1 MLEHTFCHINGIGL
15 KTENRLWQSGI
26 TSWRQWREE
35 PGVKLAKRS
44 RMEIPQIFDLSL
56 DALDRN
62 DPNFFCDRLASSE
75 QWRIFN
81 TFREAT
87 AYIDI
92 ETTGLGDEAII
103 TTIAL
108 YDGRQVRVYI
118 NGRNLEEFVE
128 DIQRYTVLVSY
139 NGKGFD
145 IPFIERFFRIRLHQ
159 AHIDLRFVLARLG
172 FSGGLKGCEKQLGIH
187 RGALDGVDGLFA
199 VYLWHRYERY
209 NDEKALE
216 TLLAYNIEDT
226 VNLENLLV
234 EAWNRNVETTPFC
247 EALRLPRPAPPQ
259 LLYQP
264 DLECVASVKRQF
276 YRGRL

>member
-15 KTENRLWQSGI
+15 KTESRLWQNGI
-26 TSWRQWREE
+26 TSWREWREE
-35 PGVKLAKRS
+35 PAVKLPKRS

-56 DALDRN
+56 DALDGN
-62 DPNFFCDRLASSE
+62 DANFFCSRLASSE
-75 QWRIFN
+75 QWRIFKA
-81 TFREAT
+81 FREAT

-92 ETTGLGDEAII
+92 ETTGLGDEAAI

-118 NGRNLEEFVE
+118 HGRNLQNFVE
-128 DIQRYTVLVSY
+128 DIQPYKVLVSY

-145 IPFIERFFRIRLHQ
+145 VPFIERFFRIRLHQ

-172 FSGGLKGCEKQLGIH
+172 FRGGLKGCERQLGIH

-199 VYLWHRYERY
+199 VYLWQRYQRY

-247 EALRLPRPAPPQ
+247 DTLQLPRPAPPQ

-264 DLECVASVKRQF
+264 DLECVDSIKKQF
-276 YRGRL
+276 YRGRF